1 VIKVLNEL
9 FELYFI
15 NKRPTIKK
23 TDNLELGWGGPGS
36 RKKTVNFTF
45 ITKGQTQTEIE
56 RDVKGILEELF

>member
-1 VIKVLNEL
+1 
-9 FELYFI
+9 
-15 NKRPTIKK
+15 
-23 TDNLELGWGGPGS
+23 LELGWGGPGS